1 MAVLVEVPH
10 LGMDLAEVTV
20 VEWLV
25 AEGDHVA
32 KGDPILTI
40 ETDKTNH
47 DLEAEEAGVIRRL
60 RGEAGDVIAVGEPL
74 AWIVSE
80 DEQAPALPGTRG
92 DQARHANQT
101 ETPAPK
107 EAPASADTDSRVEPA
122 SDSPAGSRA
131 PEPDSAPDN
140 DGAARG
146 LASPAARRE
155 AAARG
160 LNICDVAGSGP
171 GGVVYQADVRALAGG
186 PTEMAARDST
196 SEASPAGDLVKLS
209 RVQQL
214 TGERTQRSFRDIP
227 HFYLERDLEIDALL
241 DLRTELAAKS
251 EHKPSLGCL
260 LCFAIARTLADHPRL
275 NGRLI
280 GADRLEL
287 QHQVHLGVAVAGKE
301 GLLVPVM
308 RGASRVPFKVFAER
322 YRGLTRR
329 AVARELTGDEMT
341 GGTFT
346 VSNLGMFGID
356 RFNAI
361 INAPQSAI
369 IALGQRRTV
378 PEWISGEWKL
388 RTVVSATI
396 GRPSGRGRCRR
407 RRFLAD
413 LAERIR
419 HWSLLL

>member
-10 LGMDLAEVTV
+10 IGMDLAEVTV

-25 AEGDHVA
+25 AEGDQVA

-47 DLEAEEAGVIRRL
+47 DLEAEAAGIIRRL
-60 RGEAGDVIAVGEPL
+60 RGEPGDVIAVGEPL
-74 AWIVSE
+74 AWIASE
-80 DEQAPALPGTRG
+80 DEQVPALPGAAA
-92 DQARHANQT
+92 DQT
-101 ETPAPK
+101 ETPAPT
-107 EAPASADTDSRVEPA
+107 EVPGAADADARVEPA
-122 SDSPAGSRA
+122 SDSVAVKRE
-131 PEPDSAPDN
+131 PEPAPDN
-140 DGAARG
+140 GGAARG

-160 LNICDVAGSGP
+160 LDIRDVVGSGP
-171 GGVVYQADVRALAGG
+171 DGVVYQADVRAYASR
-186 PTEMAARDST
+186 PADTPVRERT
-196 SEASPAGDLVKLS
+196 SEAFTAGDIVALS

-241 DLRTELAAKS
+241 DLRTELAARS

-260 LCFAIARTLADHPRL
+260 LCFAIARTLTDHPRL
-275 NGRLI
+275 NGRLVATDQI
-280 GADRLEL
+280 EL

-301 GLLVPVM
+301 GLVVPVI
-308 RGASRVPFKVFAER
+308 RDAGRIAYKTFAER

-329 AVARELTGDEMT
+329 AVARELTGEEMT

-369 IALGQRRTV
+369 IALGRRRTV
-378 PEWISGEWKL
+378 PEWTNDEWQPK
-388 RTVVSATI
+388 TVVSATLSVDHRAAD
-396 GRPSGRGRCRR
+396 GVDGA
-407 RRFLAD
+407 RFLAD

>member
-10 LGMDLAEVTV
+10 IGMDLAEVTV

-47 DLEAEEAGVIRRL
+47 DLEAEVAGIIRRL
-60 RGEAGDVIAVGEPL
+60 RGKAGDVIAVGEPL

-80 DEQAPALPGTRG
+80 DEPAPALP
-92 DQARHANQT
+92 DVAADKA
-101 ETPAPK
+101 EPPVSV
-107 EAPASADTDSRVEPA
+107 EAPVSVDSDSRVEPMGD
-122 SDSPAGSRA
+122 SDAADREPA
-131 PEPDSAPDN
+131 PESAAAGV
-140 DGAARG
+140 GAGRG

-155 AAARG
+155 AAAQG
-160 LNICDVAGSGP
+160 LDIRDVAGSGP
-171 GGVVYQADVRALAGG
+171 DGVVYQADVRAAAGRPG
-186 PTEMAARDST
+186 DMPVRERASDESAAG
-196 SEASPAGDLVKLS
+196 EIVALS

-227 HFYLERDLEIDALL
+227 HFYLERELEIDALL
-241 DLRTELAAKS
+241 DLRTELAARI

-260 LCFAIARTLADHPRL
+260 LCFAIARTLTEHPRL

-280 GADRLEL
+280 GTDRLEL
-287 QHQVHLGVAVAGKE
+287 RRQVHLGVAVAGKD
-301 GLLVPVM
+301 GLVVPVI
-308 RGASRVPFKVFAER
+308 RDAGRIAFKTFAER

-329 AVARELTGDEMT
+329 AVARELAGDEMT

-369 IALGQRRTV
+369 IAIGRRRTV
-378 PEWISGEWKL
+378 PAWANGEWKPK
-388 RTVVSATI
+388 TVVSATLSVDHRAAD
-396 GRPSGRGRCRR
+396 GVDGA
-407 RRFLAD
+407 RFLAD
-413 LAERIR
+413 LAERSR